1 MNKYELISEIA
12 KHSGLTHDQ
21 VRKCLTGLL
30 KVIKETLI
38 KKEKISIRGLG
49 VFRLEDTKVRK
60 GYNIQT
66 GLTVDIPSRKIV
78 RFKMC
83 FWLLDL
89 KRIF

>member
-1 MNKYELISEIA
+1 MNKYELVSKIA

-38 KKEKISIRGLG
+38 QEEKISIRGLG
-49 VFRLEDTKVRK
+49 IFRLENTKVRK

-66 GLTVDIPSRKIV
+66 GETVDIPSRKIV

-83 FWLLDL
+83 SWLPDL
-89 KRIF
+89 NRLF

>member
-49 VFRLEDTKVRK
+49 IFRLEDTKVRK
-60 GYNIQT
+60 GYNIQSYGNKT
-66 GLTVDIPSRKIV
+66 YNKSGKKERRLHLFLCNQR
-78 RFKMC
+78 
-83 FWLLDL
+83 
-89 KRIF
+89 